1 MIELKDTLQY
11 FHIFQNKKTREFW
24 KLAYNESAPGGRFM
38 LDFAQI
44 EPNVWISRNGAE
56 WSLPWPVKIKDR
68 FKMPIYEPA
77 FKKSWQQIT
86 DERAADVARIIRE
99 ENKKFSILYSGGID
113 STLITVAL
121 LKNLSKEELKNI
133 NFYCNT
139 ASIIENPIFYK
150 KYIHERF
157 KTIDS
162 AEYLIEDV
170 IAQGYTVISSMSGD
184 CLCGS
189 KNWLDLQAN
198 LYYYMRDLSTESK
211 KNISNN
217 WRKATDPSV
226 HYSIFKDL
234 IISHYNRDGNNTLG
248 EQYYAKIEKNIKTSN
263 IPVHSLYDLYWW
275 NIFNIKYI
283 HLSAKLYI
291 IDNFKMS
298 FDNIEKNMFDWYN
311 NDDYQKWSMV
321 NNYTGEKIDF
331 SGATI
336 KLCVKKYIH
345 EFDKND
351 WYFHFKQ
358 KLPSNE
364 NQKMRNI
371 SQWGNITPMTLF
383 GLTQQSERLYLE
395 DKNVQDYILHHLSS
409 FEKDW

>member
-1 MIELKDTLQY
+1 MIDLKDTLQY
-11 FHIFQNKKTREFW
+11 FHIFQNEKTREFW
-24 KLAYNESAPGGRFM
+24 KLAYNESAAGGKFM
-38 LDFAQI
+38 VDFSHI
-44 EPNVWISRNGAE
+44 EPNVWVSRNRAE

-68 FKMPIYEPA
+68 FKMPTYDPL
-77 FKKSWQQIT
+77 FKKSWQEIT
-86 DERAADVARIIRE
+86 DERATDVARMIRE

-121 LKNLSKEELKNI
+121 LKNLSTEELKNI

-139 ASIIENPIFYK
+139 ASIMENPIFYK
-150 KYIHERF
+150 KYIHEKF
-157 KTIDS
+157 ETINSTD
-162 AEYLIEDV
+162 YLIEDV
-170 IAQGYTVISSMSGD
+170 VAKGYIVISSMSGD

-211 KNISNN
+211 RNINNN

-234 IISHYNRDGNNTLG
+234 IISHYKGKGNNNLG
-248 EQYYAKIEKNIKTSN
+248 EQYYAKIEKNIKTSDV
-263 IPVHSLYDLYWW
+263 PVHSLYDLYWW

-298 FDNIEKNMFDWYN
+298 FDDIEKNMFDWYN
-311 NDDYQKWSMV
+311 NDNYQKWSMV

-351 WYFHFKQ
+351 WYFYFKQ

-364 NQKMRNI
+364 HQKMRNI
-371 SQWGNITPMTLF
+371 AQWGKVTPMTLF
-383 GLTQQSERLYLE
+383 GLTQQSQRLYLE
-395 DKNVQDYILHHLSS
+395 DKHVQDYILHHLSS

>member
-1 MIELKDTLQY
+1 MIDLKDTLQY
-11 FHIFQNKKTREFW
+11 FHIFQNEKTREFW
-24 KLAYNESAPGGRFM
+24 KLAYNESAAGGKFM
-38 LDFAQI
+38 VDFSHI
-44 EPNVWISRNGAE
+44 EPNVWVSRNRAE

-68 FKMPIYEPA
+68 FKMPTYDPL
-77 FKKSWQQIT
+77 FKKSWQEIT
-86 DERAADVARIIRE
+86 DERATDVARMIRE

-121 LKNLSKEELKNI
+121 LKNLSTEELKNI

-139 ASIIENPIFYK
+139 ASIMENPIFYK
-150 KYIHERF
+150 KYIHEKF
-157 KTIDS
+157 ETINSTD
-162 AEYLIEDV
+162 YLIEDV
-170 IAQGYTVISSMSGD
+170 VAKGYIVISSMSGD

-211 KNISNN
+211 RNINNN

-234 IISHYNRDGNNTLG
+234 IISHYKGKGNNNLG
-248 EQYYAKIEKNIKTSN
+248 EQYYAKIEKNIKTSDV
-263 IPVHSLYDLYWW
+263 PVHSLYDLYWW

-298 FDNIEKNMFDWYN
+298 FDDIEKNMFDWYN
-311 NDDYQKWSMV
+311 NDNYQKWSMV

-364 NQKMRNI
+364 HQKMRNI
-371 SQWGNITPMTLF
+371 AQWGKVTPMTLF
-383 GLTQQSERLYLE
+383 GLTQQSQRLYLE
-395 DKNVQDYILHHLSS
+395 DKHVQDYILHHLSS

>member
-1 MIELKDTLQY
+1 MIDLKDTLQY
-11 FHIFQNKKTREFW
+11 FHIFQNEKTQEFW
-24 KLAYNESAPGGRFM
+24 KLAYNESAPGGKFM
-38 LDFAQI
+38 LDFSHI
-44 EPNVWISRNGAE
+44 EPNVWVSRNVAE
-56 WSLPWPVKIKDR
+56 WSLPWPVKIKNR
-68 FKMPIYEPA
+68 FKMPTYESS
-77 FKKSWQQIT
+77 FKKNWQEIT
-86 DERAADVARIIRE
+86 DERAADVAKLIRE
-99 ENKKFSILYSGGID
+99 QNKKFSILYSGGID

-150 KYIHERF
+150 KYIHEKF
-157 KTIDS
+157 ETINSTD
-162 AEYLIEDV
+162 YLIEDV
-170 IAQGYTVISSMSGD
+170 IAKGYIVISSMSGD

-198 LYYYMRDLSTESK
+198 LYYYIRDLSTESK
-211 KNISNN
+211 RNINNN
-217 WRKATDPSV
+217 WRKAIDPSV
-226 HYSIFKDL
+226 HYSVFKDL
-234 IISHYNRDGNNTLG
+234 IISHYNGKGNNKLG
-248 EQYYAKIEKNIKTSN
+248 EQYYAKIEKNIKTSDV
-263 IPVHSLYDLYWW
+263 PVYSLYDLYWW

-298 FDNIEKNMFDWYN
+298 FDDIEKNMFDWYN
-311 NDDYQKWSMV
+311 TDDYQKWSMV

-351 WYFHFKQ
+351 WYLYFKQ

-364 NQKMRNI
+364 NQKMRNTT
-371 SQWGNITPMTLF
+371 QWGNVTPMTLF
-383 GLTQQSERLYLE
+383 GLTQQSQRLYLE
-395 DKNVQDYILHHLSS
+395 NKNVQDYILQHLSS
-409 FEKDW
+409 FKKDW

>member
-1 MIELKDTLQY
+1 MIDFKDTLQY
-11 FHIFQNKKTREFW
+11 FHIFQNEKTREFW
-24 KLAYNESAPGGRFM
+24 KLAYNESASGSKFM
-38 LDFAQI
+38 LDFSHI
-44 EPNVWISRNGAE
+44 EPNVWVSRNRAD

-68 FKMPIYEPA
+68 FKMPTYDPL

-86 DERAADVARIIRE
+86 DERATDVARMIRE

-121 LKNLSKEELKNI
+121 LKNLSTEELKNI

-150 KYIHERF
+150 KYIHEKF
-157 KTIDS
+157 ETINSTD
-162 AEYLIEDV
+162 YLIEDV
-170 IAQGYTVISSMSGD
+170 VAKGYIVISSMSGD

-211 KNISNN
+211 RNINNN

-234 IISHYNRDGNNTLG
+234 IISHYKGKGNNNLG
-248 EQYYAKIEKNIKTSN
+248 EQYYAKIEKNIKTSDV
-263 IPVHSLYDLYWW
+263 PVHSLYDLYWW

-298 FDNIEKNMFDWYN
+298 FDDIEKNMFDWYN
-311 NDDYQKWSMV
+311 NDNYQKWSMV

-364 NQKMRNI
+364 HQKMRNTA
-371 SQWGNITPMTLF
+371 QWGKVTPMTLF
-383 GLTQQSERLYLE
+383 GLTQQSQRLYLE